1 MDKTKISEVIPIGG
15 STLIPKI
22 RTILKD
28 LFPNSKFNYNLNPKE
43 VVATGAAIQGGILSK
58 INSLKDYNLFDITN
72 YSLGVELVGEKMSKI
87 INKYSHI
94 PIQYKREYF
103 NAYDNATELLIKVYE
118 GENDNVK
125 NNIFLGEFKI
135 KNLPKNKKA
144 GEIHIDVSFN
154 IDENSLLYVKAI
166 EKENINNYSD
176 NLFNLGKNNERKIK
190 NNRFPIEEPRSLM
203 NIIDN
208 LKNKENSMNYVDINL
223 YIDTIKDSIIESE
236 NKIIK
241 LAEKNNLEGIIK
253 EREYILEKFE
263 TFIRAQ
269 LSKNKTEEYEKNLF
283 LSYIKYY
290 FKKINNFFQTYKDA
304 NFKKKILENNIIID
318 ILGTIQFYDT
328 EIIFELIEDFT
339 DDKEIFEKCII
350 ASINNLYGKFNENL
364 DNIDFKNINRRILDK
379 LEKKADCILSLFKKL
394 KSERIPTNIKFFPEF
409 LKSFKLKIKV
419 KKFILDYKS
428 NKNNSVYFSIFGIR
442 FYKKDKRNELRS
454 LIEEYNNINN
464 PYIDVDLLNDLQ
476 NLEDANNSNITQCDI
491 FLSRFNS
498 MTDAQ
503 KNEIYLL
510 HIFGEFKVLKKD
522 KSNNIIMESDLHYEW
537 KSVVF
542 RCGTSKENKLDVL
555 NKALVEYK
563 ESLELIQNDSN
574 DEKLMEVYEKI
585 ILTIN
590 LLKNRISNNK

>member
-72 YSLGVELVGEKMSKI
+72 YSLGVELVGQKMSKI

-94 PIQYKREYF
+94 PIQYKREYV

-241 LAEKNNLEGIIK
+241 LAEKNNLEGIMK

-364 DNIDFKNINRRILDK
+364 DNIDFKNINRRILDE
-379 LEKKADCILSLFKKL
+379 LEKKADGILSLFKKL
-394 KSERIPTNIKFFPEF
+394 KPGRVPTDIKFFPEF
-409 LKSFKLKIKV
+409 LESFKLKIKV

-476 NLEDANNSNITQCDI
+476 NLENANNSDTTQCDI

>member
-364 DNIDFKNINRRILDK
+364 DNIDFKNINRRILDE
-379 LEKKADCILSLFKKL
+379 LEKKADGILSLFKKL
-394 KSERIPTNIKFFPEF
+394 KPGRVPTDIKFFPEF
-409 LKSFKLKIKV
+409 LESFKLKIKV

-503 KNEIYLL
+503 KDEIYLL

>member
-43 VVATGAAIQGGILSK
+43 VVATGAVIQGGILSK

-72 YSLGVELVGEKMSKI
+72 YSLGVELVGQKMSKI

-94 PIQYKREYF
+94 PIQYKREYV

-241 LAEKNNLEGIIK
+241 LAEKNNLEGIMK

-364 DNIDFKNINRRILDK
+364 DNIDFKNINRRILDE
-379 LEKKADCILSLFKKL
+379 LEKKADGILSLFKKL
-394 KSERIPTNIKFFPEF
+394 KPGRVPTDIKFFPEF
-409 LKSFKLKIKV
+409 LESFKLKIKV

-442 FYKKDKRNELRS
+442 FYKKDKRNELKS
-454 LIEEYNNINN
+454 LIGEYNNINN

-476 NLEDANNSNITQCDI
+476 NLENANNSDTTQCDI